1 MWEREASETALI
13 EGTTRLTQELLD
25 RDNAIALLREEV
37 RKREDDAMALRNNLG
52 ERTSL
57 WHLLR
62 AEVSE
67 LQHHIKEREAA
78 GVSACVRACVCI
90 HIRYI
95 YILFL
100 FFVSL
105 SLSTSV
111 RLE

>member
-1 MWEREASETALI
+1 VQQAVWEREASETALI

-25 RDNAIALLREEV
+25 RDNVIALLGEEV
-37 RKREDDAMALRNNLG
+37 RKREDDATALRNNLG

-78 GVSACVRACVCI
+78 GVSACVRAFVRIHIRCI
-90 HIRYI
+90 HIFSFYP
-95 YILFL
+95 
-100 FFVSL
+100 S
-105 SLSTSV
+105 
-111 RLE
+111 